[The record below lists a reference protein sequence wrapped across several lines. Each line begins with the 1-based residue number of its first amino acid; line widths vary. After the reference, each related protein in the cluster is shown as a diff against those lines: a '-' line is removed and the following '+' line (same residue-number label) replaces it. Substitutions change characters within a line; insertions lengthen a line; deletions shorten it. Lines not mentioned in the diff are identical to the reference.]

1 MTSHYEGEEHHFW
14 WSYAPEREILLLLLH
29 VDTVWYTWDLTY
41 EGMTQFSY
49 EVKMLSGYNTKR
61 KLWYEY
67 YLLFFLQSTEKR
79 VFLHESMDII
89 RHVYM

>member
-49 EVKMLSGYNTKR
+49 EVKILALTMCSLIERSNGHYVLVTITR
-61 KLWYEY
+61 
-67 YLLFFLQSTEKR
+67 
-79 VFLHESMDII
+79 
-89 RHVYM
+89 